1 MAEALTPMMR
11 QYQRI
16 KSEVASDILLMFRLG
31 DFYEMFY
38 EDAQIAAPILGVA
51 LTKRA
56 GYPMCGVPYH
66 AVDVYLAK
74 LVRAGKKIAICDQME
89 DPALAKGIVRREI
102 TRIVTP
108 GSITEEN
115 ILSDEKNN
123 YLVAVAVGPFDKNKA
138 DASKLAIAAI
148 DISTGELFA
157 EEAESFAE
165 GVSIIRRLAPGEG
178 IVPRQSID
186 SEESYSELL
195 LKEAGVGCITPVE
208 EWFFDEAS
216 AYGAVIRHFAVRSLE
231 GFGCE
236 GKPLVAAAAGALL
249 QHVRD
254 NLRRDLSHVKNL
266 RLNLSAG
273 YMQLDE
279 ATCSHLD
286 LIPQNGKTSAETLFG
301 VLNTTCTPM
310 GTRLLSRWIVRP
322 LHDVE
327 AINARQSAV
336 AAIIGARNNLTPL
349 RAALSEVR
357 DLERIIARISLGR
370 GNARDLQAVAN
381 ALRVVPELRSR
392 LEGSV
397 AQNSSLIASLL
408 NDLQPLP
415 ELTEEIDKTIVET
428 PPTTLVE
435 GGVIREGVDAELDEL
450 RNAAANGRAWIAN
463 YQASEIAKTGIK
475 TLKVR
480 YNKVFGYFIEVS
492 IGQIGNV
499 PEHYMRKQTMT
510 NCERYTTTEL
520 KDVEE
525 KITGAAERAITKEEE
540 IFLALRDKVVSFTT
554 QIQAIAVAIAN
565 IDVLAALAD
574 RALALGY
581 IRPQILEDDT
591 LRIIGGRHPVIEQ
604 LPDTER
610 FVPNDVE
617 LNCDSRQIMIITGP
631 NMAGKSTYIR
641 QVAVLVIMAQIGSYI
656 PADVADIGV
665 VDRVFTRV
673 GASDDL
679 VRGRS
684 TFMVEMQETAN
695 ILNNATPRSL
705 IVLDEIGRGT
715 STFDGISIAWA
726 VAEYLHNTPSV
737 KAKTLFATHYHELT
751 DLANTLDGVVNC
763 SVLVSE
769 NPNGTVFLR
778 KIINGPADKSYGIA
792 VAKLAGMPE
801 GVIGRAKDIL
811 TTLEADDS
819 DSNASANN
827 RDANPLAFAETRAK
841 AKKAREVFEDKNMLL
856 FDGF

>member
-16 KSEVASDILLMFRLG
+16 KSEVAADILLMFRLG

-186 SEESYSELL
+186 AEESYSELL

-397 AQNSSLIASLL
+397 AQSSSLIASLL

-769 NPNGTVFLR
+769 NPNGIVFLR

-827 RDANPLAFAETRAK
+827 GDANPLAFAETRAK

>member
-123 YLVAVAVGPFDKNKA
+123 YLVAIAVGPFDKNKS

-157 EEAESFAE
+157 EEAESFAG
-165 GVSIIRRLAPGEG
+165 GVSIVRRLSPGEG

-186 SEESYSELL
+186 SEESYAELL

-216 AYGAVIRHFAVRSLE
+216 AYGAVTRHFAVRSLE

-279 ATCSHLD
+279 ATCAHLD
-286 LIPQNGKTSAETLFG
+286 LVPQNGKGSAETLFG

-322 LHDVE
+322 LHDVD

-336 AAIIGARNNLTPL
+336 AAIIASRSALTPL
-349 RAALSEVR
+349 RTALCEVR

-397 AQNSSLIASLL
+397 AQSSSLITSLL
-408 NDLQPLP
+408 EDLQPLP
-415 ELTEEIDKTIVET
+415 ELTAEIDKTIVET
-428 PPTTLVE
+428 PPTTLNE
-435 GGVIREGVDAELDEL
+435 GGIIREGVDAELDEL
-450 RNAAANGRAWIAN
+450 RSAAANGRAWIAN

-499 PEHYMRKQTMT
+499 PEHYVRKQTMT
-510 NCERYTTTEL
+510 NCERYTTPEL
-520 KDVEE
+520 KEVEE
-525 KITGAAERAITKEEE
+525 KISGAAERAISKEEE
-540 IFLALRDKVVSFTT
+540 LFLALRDKIVSFTS
-554 QIQAIAVAIAN
+554 QIQAIAAAIAN
-565 IDVLAALAD
+565 VDVLAALAD

-581 IRPQILEDDT
+581 VRPQILENDT
-591 LRIIGGRHPVIEQ
+591 LRIMGGRHPVIEQ
-604 LPDTER
+604 LPDAER

-617 LNCDSRQIMIITGP
+617 LNCDTRQIMIITGP

-656 PADVADIGV
+656 PADVAEIGV

-726 VAEYLHNTPSV
+726 VAEYLHNTPEV

-769 NPNGTVFLR
+769 NPNGIVFLR

-819 DSNASANN
+819 DENAAVNHGDGYS
-827 RDANPLAFAETRAK
+827 PAFAETRAK
-841 AKKAREVFEDKNMLL
+841 AKKARAVFDDKNMLL

>member
-397 AQNSSLIASLL
+397 AQSSSLIASLL

-769 NPNGTVFLR
+769 NPNGIVFLR

-827 RDANPLAFAETRAK
+827 GDANTLAFAETRAK

>member
-397 AQNSSLIASLL
+397 AQSSSLIASLL

-525 KITGAAERAITKEEE
+525 KITGAAERAITK
-540 IFLALRDKVVSFTT
+540 
-554 QIQAIAVAIAN
+554 
-565 IDVLAALAD
+565 
-574 RALALGY
+574 
-581 IRPQILEDDT
+581 
-591 LRIIGGRHPVIEQ
+591 
-604 LPDTER
+604 
-610 FVPNDVE
+610 
-617 LNCDSRQIMIITGP
+617 
-631 NMAGKSTYIR
+631 
-641 QVAVLVIMAQIGSYI
+641 
-656 PADVADIGV
+656 
-665 VDRVFTRV
+665 
-673 GASDDL
+673 
-679 VRGRS
+679 
-684 TFMVEMQETAN
+684 
-695 ILNNATPRSL
+695 
-705 IVLDEIGRGT
+705 
-715 STFDGISIAWA
+715 
-726 VAEYLHNTPSV
+726 
-737 KAKTLFATHYHELT
+737 
-751 DLANTLDGVVNC
+751 
-763 SVLVSE
+763 
-769 NPNGTVFLR
+769 
-778 KIINGPADKSYGIA
+778 
-792 VAKLAGMPE
+792 
-801 GVIGRAKDIL
+801 
-811 TTLEADDS
+811 
-819 DSNASANN
+819 
-827 RDANPLAFAETRAK
+827 
-841 AKKAREVFEDKNMLL
+841 
-856 FDGF
+856 

>member
-397 AQNSSLIASLL
+397 AKSSSLIASLL

-769 NPNGTVFLR
+769 NPNGIVFLR

>member
-16 KSEVASDILLMFRLG
+16 KSEVAADILLMFRLG

-178 IVPRQSID
+178 IVPSQSID

-301 VLNTTCTPM
+301 VLNNTCTPM

-397 AQNSSLIASLL
+397 AQSSSLIASLL

-769 NPNGTVFLR
+769 NPNGIVFLR

-811 TTLEADDS
+811 TTLEADDF

>member
-16 KSEVASDILLMFRLG
+16 KSEVAADILLMFRLG

-397 AQNSSLIASLL
+397 AQSSSLVASLL

-435 GGVIREGVDAELDEL
+435 GGVIREGVDVELDEL

-769 NPNGTVFLR
+769 NPNGIVFLR

>member
-123 YLVAVAVGPFDKNKA
+123 YLVAIAVGPFDKNKA

-148 DISTGELFA
+148 DISTGELFV

-165 GVSIIRRLAPGEG
+165 GVSIVRRLSPGEG

-186 SEESYSELL
+186 SEESYAELL

-216 AYGAVIRHFAVRSLE
+216 AYGAVTRHFAVRSLE

-279 ATCSHLD
+279 ATCAHLD
-286 LIPQNGKTSAETLFG
+286 LVPQNGKGSAETLFG

-322 LHDVE
+322 LHDVD

-336 AAIIGARNNLTPL
+336 AAIIASRSALTPL
-349 RAALSEVR
+349 RTALCEVR

-397 AQNSSLIASLL
+397 AQSSSLITSLL
-408 NDLQPLP
+408 EDLQPLP
-415 ELTEEIDKTIVET
+415 ELTAEIDKTIVET
-428 PPTTLVE
+428 PPTTLNE
-435 GGVIREGVDAELDEL
+435 GGIIREGVDAELDEL
-450 RNAAANGRAWIAN
+450 RSAAANGRAWIAN

-499 PEHYMRKQTMT
+499 PEHYVRKQTMT
-510 NCERYTTTEL
+510 NCERYTTPEL
-520 KDVEE
+520 KEVEE
-525 KITGAAERAITKEEE
+525 KISGAAERAISKEEE
-540 IFLALRDKVVSFTT
+540 LFLALRDKIVSFTS
-554 QIQAIAVAIAN
+554 QIQAIAAAIAN
-565 IDVLAALAD
+565 VDVLAALAD

-581 IRPQILEDDT
+581 VRPQILENDT
-591 LRIIGGRHPVIEQ
+591 LRIMGGRHPVIEQ
-604 LPDTER
+604 LPDAER

-617 LNCDSRQIMIITGP
+617 LNCDTRQIMIITGP

-656 PADVADIGV
+656 PADVAEIGV

-726 VAEYLHNTPSV
+726 VAEYLHNTPEV

-769 NPNGTVFLR
+769 NPNGIVFLR

-819 DSNASANN
+819 DENAAVNHGDGYS
-827 RDANPLAFAETRAK
+827 PAFAETRAK
-841 AKKAREVFEDKNMLL
+841 AKKAREVFDDKNMLL

>member
-397 AQNSSLIASLL
+397 AQSSSLIASLL

-769 NPNGTVFLR
+769 NPNGIVFLR

-811 TTLEADDS
+811 TTLEANDS

>member
-56 GYPMCGVPYH
+56 DYPMCGVPYH
-66 AVDVYLAK
+66 AIDVYLAK

-123 YLVAVAVGPFDKNKA
+123 YLVAIAVGPFDKNKS

-157 EEAESFAE
+157 EEAESFTA
-165 GVSIIRRLAPGEG
+165 GVSIVRRLSPGEG

-186 SEESYSELL
+186 SEESYAELL

-208 EWFFDEAS
+208 EWFFDEAA
-216 AYGAVIRHFAVRSLE
+216 AYGAVTRHFAVRSLE

-266 RLNLSAG
+266 RLNLSSG

-279 ATCSHLD
+279 ATCAHLD
-286 LIPQNGKTSAETLFG
+286 LVPQNGKSGAETLFG

-322 LHDVE
+322 LHDVA

-336 AAIIGARNNLTPL
+336 AALIATRNGLTPL

-370 GNARDLQAVAN
+370 GNARDIQAVSN

-392 LEGSV
+392 LEGNV
-397 AQNSSLIASLL
+397 AQNSSLITSLL
-408 NDLQPLP
+408 EDLQSLP
-415 ELTEEIDKTIVET
+415 ELTEEIDRTIVET
-428 PPTTLVE
+428 PPTTLNE
-435 GGVIREGVDAELDEL
+435 GGIIREGVNAELDEL

-463 YQASEIAKTGIK
+463 YQATEIAKTGIK

-499 PEHYMRKQTMT
+499 PEHYVRRQTMT
-510 NCERYTTTEL
+510 NCERYTTSEL
-520 KDVEE
+520 KEVEE
-525 KITGAAERAITKEEE
+525 KISGAAEHAISKEEE
-540 IFLALRDKVVSFTT
+540 LFLALRDKVVSFTS
-554 QIQAIAVAIAN
+554 QIQAIAAAIAN
-565 IDVLAALAD
+565 VDVLAALAD

-581 IRPQILEDDT
+581 IRPQILENDT

-604 LPDTER
+604 LPDAER

-617 LNCDSRQIMIITGP
+617 LDCDKRQIMIITGP

-656 PADVADIGV
+656 PADVAEIGV

-751 DLANTLDGVVNC
+751 DLANTLNGVVNC

-769 NPNGTVFLR
+769 NPNGIVFLR

-811 TTLEADDS
+811 TTLEAEDS
-819 DSNASANN
+819 EENKSVNNGNN
-827 RDANPLAFAETRAK
+827 RSPVFAETRAK
-841 AKKAREVFEDKNMLL
+841 AKKARQVFEDKNMLL

>member
-16 KSEVASDILLMFRLG
+16 KSEVAADILLMFRLG

-397 AQNSSLIASLL
+397 AQSSSLIASLL

-769 NPNGTVFLR
+769 NPNGIVFLR

>member
-56 GYPMCGVPYH
+56 DYPMCGVPYH

-123 YLVAVAVGPFDKNKA
+123 YLVAVAVGPFDKAKS

-148 DISTGELFA
+148 DISTGELFV
-157 EEAESFAE
+157 EEADCFAD
-165 GVSIIRRLAPGEG
+165 GVSIIRKLSPSEG
-178 IVPRQSID
+178 IVPKQSID
-186 SEESYSELL
+186 AEESYAELL

-208 EWFFDEAS
+208 EWFFDEAA
-216 AYGAVIRHFAVRSLE
+216 AYGAVLRHFAVRSLE

-249 QHVRD
+249 QYVRD

-279 ATCSHLD
+279 ATCAHLD
-286 LIPQNGKTSAETLFG
+286 LVPQNGRAGAETLFG

-322 LHDVE
+322 LHDI
-327 AINARQSAV
+327 ATINARQSAV
-336 AAIIGARNNLTPL
+336 AALIGARSNLTPL
-349 RAALSEVR
+349 RTALGEVR

-370 GNARDLQAVAN
+370 GNARDIQAVAN

-392 LEGSV
+392 LEGNV
-397 AQNSSLIASLL
+397 AKDSSLIASLL
-408 NDLQPLP
+408 QDLQPLP
-415 ELTEEIDKTIVET
+415 ELTAEIDRTIVET
-428 PPTTLVE
+428 PPTTLNE
-435 GGVIREGVDAELDEL
+435 GGIIREGVDAELDEL

-463 YQASEIAKTGIK
+463 YQATEIAKTGIK

-499 PEHYMRKQTMT
+499 PEHYVRKQTMT
-510 NCERYTTTEL
+510 NCERYTTAEL
-520 KDVEE
+520 KEVEE
-525 KITGAAERAITKEEE
+525 KISGAAEHAISKEEE
-540 IFLALRDKVVSFTT
+540 LFLALRDKVVSFTS
-554 QIQAIAVAIAN
+554 QIQAIAAAIAN
-565 IDVLAALAD
+565 VDVLAALAD

-581 IRPQILEDDT
+581 IRPQILENDT

-604 LPDTER
+604 LPDAER

-617 LNCDSRQIMIITGP
+617 LNCGNRQIMIITGP

-656 PADVADIGV
+656 PADVAEIGV

-695 ILNNATPRSL
+695 ILNNATSRSL

-769 NPNGTVFLR
+769 NPNGIVFLR

-819 DSNASANN
+819 EENTYVSRGEDCS
-827 RDANPLAFAETRAK
+827 PIFAETRAK
-841 AKKAREVFEDKNMLL
+841 AKKARQVFEDKNMLL
-856 FDGF
+856 FEDF

>member
-123 YLVAVAVGPFDKNKA
+123 YLVAIAVGPFDKNKA

-148 DISTGELFA
+148 DISTGELFV

-165 GVSIIRRLAPGEG
+165 GVSIVRRLSPGEG

-186 SEESYSELL
+186 SDESYAELL

-279 ATCSHLD
+279 ATCAHLD
-286 LIPQNGKTSAETLFG
+286 LVPQNGKSSAETLFG

-336 AAIIGARNNLTPL
+336 AAIIASRSALTPL
-349 RAALSEVR
+349 RTALSEVR

-392 LEGSV
+392 LEGGA
-397 AQNSSLIASLL
+397 AQSSTLITSLL
-408 NDLQPLP
+408 EDLQPLP
-415 ELTEEIDKTIVET
+415 ELTAEIDKTIVET

-480 YNKVFGYFIEVS
+480 FNKVFGYFIEVS

-499 PEHYMRKQTMT
+499 PEHYVRKQTMT
-510 NCERYTTTEL
+510 NCERYTTPEL
-520 KDVEE
+520 KEVEE
-525 KITGAAERAITKEEE
+525 KISGAAERAISKEEE
-540 IFLALRDKVVSFTT
+540 LFLALRDKVVSFTS
-554 QIQAIAVAIAN
+554 QIQAIAAAIAN
-565 IDVLAALAD
+565 VDVLAALAD

-581 IRPQILEDDT
+581 VRPQILENDT
-591 LRIIGGRHPVIEQ
+591 LRIMGGRHPVIEQ
-604 LPDTER
+604 LPDAER

-617 LNCDSRQIMIITGP
+617 LNCDTRQIMIITGP

-656 PADVADIGV
+656 PADVAEIGV

-726 VAEYLHNTPSV
+726 VAEYLHNTQAV

-769 NPNGTVFLR
+769 NPNGIVFLR

-819 DSNASANN
+819 DENAAAAHGEGYS
-827 RDANPLAFAETRAK
+827 PAFAETRAK

-856 FDGF
+856 FEDF

>member
-123 YLVAVAVGPFDKNKA
+123 YLVAIAVGPFDKNKA

-148 DISTGELFA
+148 DISTGELFV
-157 EEAESFAE
+157 EEAESFAA
-165 GVSIIRRLAPGEG
+165 GVSIVRRLSPGEG

-186 SEESYSELL
+186 SEESYAELL

-279 ATCSHLD
+279 ATCAHLD
-286 LIPQNGKTSAETLFG
+286 LVPQNGKGSAETLFG

-322 LHDVE
+322 LHDVD

-336 AAIIGARNNLTPL
+336 AAIIASRSALTPL
-349 RAALSEVR
+349 RTALCEVR

-397 AQNSSLIASLL
+397 AQSSSLITSLL
-408 NDLQPLP
+408 EDLQPLP
-415 ELTEEIDKTIVET
+415 ELTAEIDKTIVET
-428 PPTTLVE
+428 PPTTLNE
-435 GGVIREGVDAELDEL
+435 GGIIREGVDAELDEL
-450 RNAAANGRAWIAN
+450 RSAAANGRAWIAN

-499 PEHYMRKQTMT
+499 PEHYVRKQTMT
-510 NCERYTTTEL
+510 NCERYTTPEL
-520 KDVEE
+520 KEVEE
-525 KITGAAERAITKEEE
+525 KISGAAERAISKEEE
-540 IFLALRDKVVSFTT
+540 LFLALRDKVVSFTS
-554 QIQAIAVAIAN
+554 QIQAIAAAIAN
-565 IDVLAALAD
+565 VDVLAALAD

-581 IRPQILEDDT
+581 VRPQILENDT
-591 LRIIGGRHPVIEQ
+591 LRIMGGRHPVIEQ
-604 LPDTER
+604 LPDAER

-617 LNCDSRQIMIITGP
+617 LNCDTRQIMIITGP

-656 PADVADIGV
+656 PADVAEIGV

-726 VAEYLHNTPSV
+726 VAEYLHNTPEV

-769 NPNGTVFLR
+769 NPNGIVFLR

-819 DSNASANN
+819 DENAAANHGEGYS
-827 RDANPLAFAETRAK
+827 PAFAETRAK

-856 FDGF
+856 FEDF

>member
-397 AQNSSLIASLL
+397 AQSSSLIASLL

-769 NPNGTVFLR
+769 NPNGIVFLR

>member
-769 NPNGTVFLR
+769 NPNGIVFLR